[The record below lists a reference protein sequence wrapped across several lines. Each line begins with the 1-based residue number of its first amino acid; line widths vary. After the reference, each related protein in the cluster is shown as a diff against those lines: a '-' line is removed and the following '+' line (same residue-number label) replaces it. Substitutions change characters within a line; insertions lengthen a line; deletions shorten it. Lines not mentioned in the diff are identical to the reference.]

1 MKRVLLFLLLTAC
14 TTDTLLA
21 QQKSPSKQKKKVSV
35 KYDEEKALSCVYDYY
50 AFYNADYTFR
60 NAEVRRVSNNV
71 FYISLQECTNKKEFR
86 ENDFFW
92 RSKVLVLT
100 ITSSTKYII
109 KEKGY

>member
-1 MKRVLLFLLLTAC
+1 MKHVILFLILTVF

-21 QQKSPSKQKKKVSV
+21 QQKSSTKQKKKVSV

-50 AFYNADYTFR
+50 TFYNADYTFR
-60 NAEVRRVSNNV
+60 NPEVRRVSNNV

-86 ENDFFW
+86 DNDFFW
-92 RSKVLVLT
+92 MSKVLVLT